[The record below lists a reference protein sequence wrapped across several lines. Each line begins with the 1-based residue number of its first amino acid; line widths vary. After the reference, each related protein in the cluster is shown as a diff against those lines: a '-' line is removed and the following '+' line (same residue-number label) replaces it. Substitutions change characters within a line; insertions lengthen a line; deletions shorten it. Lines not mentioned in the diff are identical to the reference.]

1 MAADVLV
8 ATAPTRVDLAGGT
21 LDLHPLFLFLERP
34 LTVNASLD
42 LRSRAEVRPLP
53 GSRVRLVSEDLGLEV
68 EAEHPEA
75 LALGESLDLLARAVR
90 FYAPAGGLEVR
101 TRSSA
106 PKGSGL
112 GASSSLL
119 MSLSRALGRFS
130 GRDDSDED
138 IIRFGAALE
147 AQNLGIP
154 TGLQDYYGAILGG
167 INGIRFGVAGN
178 RVERLGPSPEFRD
191 ELDRA
196 VVLSFTGVSHFSGTS
211 NWNMLKR
218 YIERQGDTVQRMH
231 AIEDTAHQMWAA
243 LRAESLVDVARA
255 LNREWEN
262 RRGLA
267 EGVTTPEIDRMVAS
281 AAEAGALASKIC
293 GAGGGGC
300 LLTLA
305 RPDRRAAVEEALR
318 QAGAEILKARLD
330 DQGLRV
336 EEAVRA

>member
-1 MAADVLV
+1 MLI

-21 LDLHPLFLFLERP
+21 LDLHPLFLFMDRP
-34 LTVNASLD
+34 LTVNAGLS
-42 LRSRAEVRPLP
+42 LRSRAEVRPLE
-53 GSRVRLVSEDLGLEV
+53 GTRVRLVSEDLGREV
-68 EAEHPEA
+68 EADHPED
-75 LALGESLDLLARAVR
+75 LRLREDLDLLARAVR
-90 FYAPAGGLEVR
+90 FYAPRGGLELR

-119 MSLSRALGRFS
+119 MSISRALCRFAGRT
-130 GRDDSDED
+130 DSDEEL
-138 IIRFGAALE
+138 IRQGAGLE

-167 INGIRFGVAGN
+167 VNGIRFGVAGN
-178 RVERLGPSPEFRD
+178 QAERLSPSPGFRD

-196 VVLSFTGVSHFSGTS
+196 VVVSFTGVSHFSGTS

-218 YIERQGDTVQRMH
+218 YIEREGDTVQRMH
-231 AIEDTAHQMWAA
+231 AIEETAHQMWAA
-243 LRAESLVDVARA
+243 LKAESLVEAGRA
-255 LNREWEN
+255 LAREWEN

-267 EGVTTPEIDRMVAS
+267 EGVTTPAIDGMVE
-281 AAEAGALASKIC
+281 AAAAAGALASKIC

-305 RPDRRAAVEEALR
+305 RPDRRPAVEEALK
-318 QAGAEILKARLD
+318 QAGAEILDARLD
-330 DQGLRV
+330 DQGLQV